1 VQRDSV
7 SFRATHTHERSF
19 VPTRNLLELS
29 RQDVGL
35 DIGDAVGSEFG
46 PVGLDVGLLEGF
58 SVGDNDVFGLVIGLA
73 DGLLV
78 GLADGLL
85 VGLVIGLADG
95 LLVGLLVGLVIGLA
109 DGLLVG
115 LADGLLVGFAVGLDA
130 VIHVPSVI

>member
-1 VQRDSV
+1 MTVPHVSQVTGQLAATVDGVQRVSV

-78 GLADGLL
+78 G
-85 VGLVIGLADG
+85 
-95 LLVGLLVGLVIGLA
+95 
-109 DGLLVG
+109 
-115 LADGLLVGFAVGLDA
+115 FAVGLDA